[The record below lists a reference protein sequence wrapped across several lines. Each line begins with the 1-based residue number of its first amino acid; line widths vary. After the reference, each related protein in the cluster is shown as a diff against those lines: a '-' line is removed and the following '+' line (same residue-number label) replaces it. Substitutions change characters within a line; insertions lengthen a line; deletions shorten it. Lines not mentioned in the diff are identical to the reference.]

1 MSFAAAIN
9 CIDGRTQVVV
19 IDFVRRRCRVPYVD
33 LITEPSPVRV
43 LARRANRTALKS
55 IARRIDFSIQVHQI
69 ESLAVV
75 AHHDCR
81 ANPEPDVRQQ
91 EQLTQA
97 VAYLGRCYAA
107 LEIIGVWVNFS
118 WGATEWCCRSRE
130 GQLTKYG

>member
-9 CIDGRTQVVV
+9 CIDGRTQAAVL
-19 IDFVRRRCRVPYVD
+19 DFVRKRFRVQFVD

-43 LARRANRTALKS
+43 LARRGDRTALKS
-55 IARRIDFSIQVHQI
+55 IARRVDFSIRVHEV

-81 ANPEPDVRQQ
+81 ANPEADERQQ
-91 EQLTQA
+91 EQLTRA
-97 VAYLGRCYAA
+97 VEYLGRCYES

-118 WGATEWCCRSRE
+118 WGATEWCCRRRD